1 MNVNS
6 TTTRTDASARHLVQ
20 LSSLVLGVVFALAI
34 LFQVFLAGGGIFA
47 AGPWLEMHRSFGY
60 MLGIFPLLLLVLAL
74 IARQPWR
81 RVGLHALVFVLVG
94 LQGVLINVPEKLDLP
109 LIKALHPVNALIIF
123 ALLLL
128 LVSAVWSD
136 LQPRNAL
143 A

>member
-1 MNVNS
+1 MNIDSPTAS
-6 TTTRTDASARHLVQ
+6 TDTFARHLVQ
-20 LSSLVLGVVFALAI
+20 LSSLILSVVFALAI

-47 AGPWLEMHRSFGY
+47 GGPWLEMHRSFGY

-136 LQPRNAL
+136 LQPRKAL